1 MRIAAVGLGAYT
13 GVMLA
18 IGLGLGRY
26 WLSLPPL
33 EFATWFTANFQF
45 LLPTVLATLPL
56 ALAGTVW
63 SLRLARDEAARRQW
77 WIALA
82 LLSVT
87 MVVTLAYH
95 LPANIRIWSG
105 ELDDPQVR
113 GELTWWL
120 WFHFTLRI
128 APALGAAWL
137 VAGLATGRNATSG
150 T

>member
-1 MRIAAVGLGAYT
+1 
-13 GVMLA
+13 MLA

-45 LLPTVLATLPL
+45 LLPTVLATLPF
-56 ALAGTVW
+56 ALVGTVW
-63 SLRLARDEAARRQW
+63 SLRLARGERSRRQW
-77 WIALA
+77 WIVLA
-82 LLSVT
+82 LLLAT

-105 ELDDPQVR
+105 DLGEAQVS

-120 WFHFTLRI
+120 WLHFTLRI
-128 APALGAAWL
+128 APALAAAWL
-137 VAGLATGRNATSG
+137 AAGLATGSNATSG